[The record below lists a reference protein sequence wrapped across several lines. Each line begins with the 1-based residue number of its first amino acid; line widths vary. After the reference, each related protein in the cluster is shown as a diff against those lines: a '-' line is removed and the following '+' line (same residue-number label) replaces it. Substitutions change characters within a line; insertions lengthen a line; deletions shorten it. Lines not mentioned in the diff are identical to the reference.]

1 MNCVRP
7 GREGTDFTVQIVL
20 THLSGMLMAVVSGAV
35 ADKLDYHG
43 LFAMEAL
50 IATVSVFYVLSI
62 FKKGEATR

>member
-1 MNCVRP
+1 
-7 GREGTDFTVQIVL
+7 
-20 THLSGMLMAVVSGAV
+20 MAVVSGAV

-50 IATVSVFYVLSI
+50 IAAVSVFYVLSI

>member
-7 GREGTDFTVQIVL
+7 GREGTDFTVQTVL